1 MMRINE
7 RRIERRKVRAPFVIC
22 AFEGAHRSVDT
33 KSAEH
38 DDDRNQFEPPRIA
51 THGFPKP
58 DCGSRLSHEG
68 VSVISMSPWLN
79 RGYFITEPRVTLRE
93 NDAGGILTIS
103 DLGDSPVISE
113 EWLEVVVR

>member
-7 RRIERRKVRAPFVIC
+7 RRIERRKVRAPFVIRP
-22 AFEGAHRSVDT
+22 FEGAHRSVDT

-68 VSVISMSPWLN
+68 VSVISISPWLN
-79 RGYFITEPRVTLRE
+79 RGYFTTEARATQRE
-93 NDAGGILTIS
+93 KQCWRYLSIS
-103 DLGDSPVISE
+103 DLGDSPIISE
-113 EWLEVVVR
+113 